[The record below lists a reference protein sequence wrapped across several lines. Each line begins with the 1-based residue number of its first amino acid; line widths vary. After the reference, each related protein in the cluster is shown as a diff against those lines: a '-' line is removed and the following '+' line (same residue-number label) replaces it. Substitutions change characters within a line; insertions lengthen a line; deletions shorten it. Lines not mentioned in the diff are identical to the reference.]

1 MAFADDTLFHGFFPF
16 SLAASGEFML
26 KGSMPAKIKRKQ
38 PIGIG
43 LLVIVTC
50 LSAFQ
55 ALWQNA
61 RSYEEA
67 PETDPVT
74 IHERRIAQL
83 KEFLPSS
90 GSVGYITT
98 VENDRIFAAEKS
110 FSNVE
115 FLAQFVLTQH
125 TLAPLL
131 VRNSPD
137 FPVVVGNFL
146 DGEPAPGFREKYH
159 LVLLR
164 DLGNG
169 LILYQKGDKR

>member
-1 MAFADDTLFHGFFPF
+1 M
-16 SLAASGEFML
+16 
-26 KGSMPAKIKRKQ
+26 KIKRKQ
-38 PIGIG
+38 LIGIG
-43 LLVIVTC
+43 LLAALTC

-55 ALWQNA
+55 ALRQNA
-61 RSYEEA
+61 RSYQKA

-74 IHERRIAQL
+74 IHETRIAQL

-98 VENDRIFAAEKS
+98 VENNRIFAAEKS

-115 FLAQFVLTQH
+115 FLAQFVLTQY
-125 TLAPLL
+125 TLAPLV

-146 DGEPAPGFREKYH
+146 DGEPAPGFLEKHH

-164 DLGNG
+164 DFGDG
-169 LILYQKGDKR
+169 LVLYQREGKR